1 VVLPPRLTLSRG
13 RATGRTAEVLDEIT
27 DHYASKLRMN
37 RNMVLYLAPE
47 SAPIASAVEQAIE
60 WLAARNV
67 LSDDELM
74 ERFSETQRRTVEDR
88 AQGGENGATDHVRKA
103 YNTVLIPSGRDER
116 ETFELS
122 YVPPSKTVLEQAE
135 EELLESRKIHRQF
148 NPALLDGRWSSLWP
162 EKGTATVIT
171 TEALWEK
178 FARQGDSPILAGE
191 HVLKA
196 MIRSGVEQGIF
207 GYGLLIDDRRDKL
220 DPASYEGERVYLGPF
235 DARDLTAVEIGPRG
249 VLMRPAQVDALFPP
263 VTKEEVAMVLRGPR
277 QSVDE
282 VFHAA
287 REKPTVEGRVDKE
300 AFLVAV
306 CEGVEAGL
314 FGYAETADGT
324 VVRGA
329 DADLS
334 PEDVRFSGWLI
345 GEDVPLPVTAEEVA
359 RLVPGEGKVPVQ
371 ELYQQALE
379 AYGAERVSEQGLLNA
394 LGRCVRG
401 DAGYPQAR
409 FGYADSADALVR
421 PGAAVVTMDGY
432 VGPPEELPPDTRLIR
447 LHGTVSPMSLAN
459 VMKTAISLSK
469 LGEEE
474 ASIALELSLE
484 LKGEVNE
491 HAVKMALR
499 EIQKRVAGL
508 AVEDLGE

>member
-1 VVLPPRLTLSRG
+1 
-13 RATGRTAEVLDEIT
+13 
-27 DHYASKLRMN
+27 
-37 RNMVLYLAPE
+37 
-47 SAPIASAVEQAIE
+47 
-60 WLAARNV
+60 
-67 LSDDELM
+67 
-74 ERFSETQRRTVEDR
+74 
-88 AQGGENGATDHVRKA
+88 
-103 YNTVLIPSGRDER
+103 
-116 ETFELS
+116 
-122 YVPPSKTVLEQAE
+122 
-135 EELLESRKIHRQF
+135 
-148 NPALLDGRWSSLWP
+148 
-162 EKGTATVIT
+162 
-171 TEALWEK
+171 
-178 FARQGDSPILAGE
+178 
-191 HVLKA
+191 
-196 MIRSGVEQGIF
+196 
-207 GYGLLIDDRRDKL
+207 
-220 DPASYEGERVYLGPF
+220 
-235 DARDLTAVEIGPRG
+235 
-249 VLMRPAQVDALFPP
+249 
-263 VTKEEVAMVLRGPR
+263 
-277 QSVDE
+277 VDE

-314 FGYAETADGT
+314 FGYAETADGA
-324 VVRGA
+324 VARGA

-345 GEDVPLPVTAEEVA
+345 GEEVPLPVTAGEVA

-394 LGRCVRG
+394 LGRCVRE
-401 DAGYPQAR
+401 AY
-409 FGYADSADALVR
+409 FGYAASSDALVR

-469 LGEEE
+469 LSAEE
-474 ASIALELSLE
+474 APIALELSLE

-508 AVEDLGE
+508 VVEDVEV

>member
-1 VVLPPRLTLSRG
+1 
-13 RATGRTAEVLDEIT
+13 
-27 DHYASKLRMN
+27 
-37 RNMVLYLAPE
+37 
-47 SAPIASAVEQAIE
+47 
-60 WLAARNV
+60 
-67 LSDDELM
+67 
-74 ERFSETQRRTVEDR
+74 
-88 AQGGENGATDHVRKA
+88 
-103 YNTVLIPSGRDER
+103 
-116 ETFELS
+116 
-122 YVPPSKTVLEQAE
+122 LEQAE

-196 MIRSGVEQGIF
+196 MIRSGVEQDIF

-235 DARDLTAVEIGPRG
+235 DARDLVAVEIGPRG

-282 VFHAA
+282 VFHAT
-287 REKPTVEGRVDKE
+287 REKPTVEGRVDKN

-306 CEGVEAGL
+306 CEGAHFSDAAGF
-314 FGYAETADGT
+314 FGYAEIADGA

-334 PEDVRFSGWLI
+334 PDDVHFSGWLI
-345 GEDVPLPVTAEEVA
+345 GEEVPLPVTAEEVA

-421 PGAAVVTMDGY
+421 PGATVVTMEGY

-469 LGEEE
+469 LSEEE

-508 AVEDLGE
+508 VVKDV